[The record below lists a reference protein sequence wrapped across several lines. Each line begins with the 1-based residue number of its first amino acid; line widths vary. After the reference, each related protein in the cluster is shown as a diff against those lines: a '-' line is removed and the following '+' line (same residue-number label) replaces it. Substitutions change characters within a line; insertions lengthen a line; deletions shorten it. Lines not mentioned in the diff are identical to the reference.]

1 MKIVNF
7 FKNEA
12 SNETDLEYSGIAKYI
27 PLIICGG
34 FYLTTIL
41 LFKFGPFEWGIKN
54 EGQLYSF
61 LSATLIALILGY
73 IFGTKIKLK
82 KKKIKININNIMYV
96 SFILYLI
103 SYVLNCYAT
112 TGKFYPDIIRGIFD
126 SGTAYR
132 ASHSVNAS
140 VYYITILLAPLTS
153 LIVPL
158 LFIYGKGLNTKSK
171 IMGCITI
178 ILSIAIGVA
187 QGVINAYAISAFQI
201 SMFLLIYLFSNIKKI
216 KVKKILIIITTII
229 MLFLSFFIYYKI
241 VMKNRLLWDSRQEN
255 NVTEQKVKNKKEELN
270 KKTEKDNKKTEK
282 ENKKTEKENKE
293 TMDEMFNESAEFIT
307 QSKIKDKYF
316 YSFLPDALESN
327 INHMVSYITH
337 GYKGLSLALQ
347 KDFTSSYGL
356 GNSDFVRH
364 NLLKIIGHTEN
375 EEEIIHRT
383 YMHKVMDD
391 GWSTGTVWVTFFV
404 YPASDIGFPMTVI
417 LVFFIGLVFSLSWK
431 DSLESKNIFASSLF
445 IYLCMIICFF
455 CANNVYM
462 QNGGSFLSIVFASI
476 LWIITRK
483 VGKEV

>member
-216 KVKKILIIITTII
+216 KTKKILQIIVTII
-229 MLFLSFFIYYKI
+229 MLFSSFFIYYKT
-241 VMKNRLLWDSRQEN
+241 VMKNRLIWDAKAEN
-255 NVTEQKVKNKKEELN
+255 NTTEQIKGKENDKNKEKIIEKKDKDHN
-270 KKTEKDNKKTEK
+270 KKDAKKTDDK
-282 ENKKTEKENKE
+282 
-293 TMDEMFNESAEFIT
+293 TMDNMFNESAEFIT